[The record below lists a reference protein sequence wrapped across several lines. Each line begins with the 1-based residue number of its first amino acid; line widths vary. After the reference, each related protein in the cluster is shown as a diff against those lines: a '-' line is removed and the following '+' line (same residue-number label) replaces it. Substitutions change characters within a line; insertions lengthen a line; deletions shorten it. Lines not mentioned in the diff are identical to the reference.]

1 MSLMRRRVS
10 AGVSSCVECRV
21 GSMGPLI
28 WQILCGRR
36 CRGEMRRLIKQATKS
51 CGVRPASR
59 RSTLTRS
66 RAFAGTTEFFGLYA
80 QFFIAKGGSSTNGGR
95 LSRSSSVVF
104 LT

>member
-1 MSLMRRRVS
+1 MSLILRRMS

-28 WQILCGRR
+28 WQILCDRR
-36 CRGEMRRLIKQATKS
+36 CRGEMRRLMKQATKS

-59 RSTLTRS
+59 SSPLTRW
-66 RAFAGTTEFFGLYA
+66 RALTGITVVFGLYV

-95 LSRSSSVVF
+95 LS
-104 LT
+104 